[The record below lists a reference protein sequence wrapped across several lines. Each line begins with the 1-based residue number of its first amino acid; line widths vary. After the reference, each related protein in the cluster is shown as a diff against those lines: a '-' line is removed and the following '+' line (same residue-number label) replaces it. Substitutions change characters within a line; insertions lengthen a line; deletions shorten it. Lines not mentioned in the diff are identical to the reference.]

1 MTKPKEKQTETVD
14 RQSVETERR
23 QIPYSQFVVRVE
35 DYSFREEEEFSGPA
49 MKSFEEEIIATRGI
63 TNELFARDMHD
74 GTFLLLDGHRRFV
87 ALGNIIERQ
96 VSGFSREMLIP
107 ANVVVKD
114 ASERELLARAIG
126 INFQRSPIGALGRV
140 KAAVSLTRH
149 GMPKQ
154 EIARILGIGTSTLDR
169 DLLIGTTE
177 WIMDHVKGHDI
188 APTNASAL
196 LEAAKKAKRVEEFRD
211 EFEGW
216 VANTKERLREENRRR
231 QARDEDL
238 LTGADLWPQKYLTRD
253 QLDNWAEALR
263 TGQPF
268 GKPVFKFKA
277 MIKREKGILTDR
289 G

>member
-1 MTKPKEKQTETVD
+1 MTRPKEKQTETVD

-23 QIPYSQFVVRVE
+23 QIPYSQFVVRLE

-126 INFQRSPIGALGRV
+126 INFQRSPIGALGRI

-154 EIARILGIGTSTLDR
+154 ESARILGIGTSTLDR
-169 DLLIGTTE
+169 DLLLGTTE
-177 WIMDHVKGHDI
+177 WIMDHIRRHHI
-188 APTNASAL
+188 TPTTASAL
-196 LEAAKKAKRVEEFRD
+196 LDAAKKEKRVEEFRD
-211 EFEGW
+211 ELEGW
-216 VANTKERLREENRRR
+216 VASTKESC
-231 QARDEDL
+231 AR
-238 LTGADLWPQKYLTRD
+238 
-253 QLDNWAEALR
+253 R
-263 TGQPF
+263 TGGVRLVTRICSPARTS
-268 GKPVFKFKA
+268 GPRSTCPA
-277 MIKREKGILTDR
+277 TRLTTGSR
-289 G
+289 LCGTSSHSANPSSSSRR